1 MEAVVFGI
9 ILSKQQLSVEVP
21 LLVLVLGCFDGSTG
35 FGVVPSGIGVKEFAI
50 RSGVLQIRRES
61 RRT

>member
-9 ILSKQQLSVEVP
+9 MLSKQQLSVEVP

-35 FGVVPSGIGVKEFAI
+35 FGVVPSGIGV
-50 RSGVLQIRRES
+50 
-61 RRT
+61 